1 MGKRYDDEPCEVMMT
16 VHDNLF
22 LEVAEEDLLLEE
34 YFASE
39 RAIPT
44 PLELAIFMRQMRSDP
59 AFIEKDTL
67 LSFLSKLQA
76 GEILPTTDSLE
87 PAVVVPAVST
97 VNSDKPAP
105 KGTAEYIALVKSSAP
120 DASDTLRLDYAQQ
133 ELTEAQILR
142 QEVTRKLP
150 PVPAPPAP
158 KVRE

>member
-1 MGKRYDDEPCEVMMT
+1 MPQ
-16 VHDNLF
+16 
-22 LEVAEEDLLLEE
+22 LEVFGFPFQYVLGV
-34 YFASE
+34 
-39 RAIPT
+39 
-44 PLELAIFMRQMRSDP
+44 IFIGLYSVVM
-59 AFIEKDTL
+59 EKDTL

>member
-1 MGKRYDDEPCEVMMT
+1 MPQ
-16 VHDNLF
+16 
-22 LEVAEEDLLLEE
+22 LEVFGFPFQYVLGV
-34 YFASE
+34 
-39 RAIPT
+39 
-44 PLELAIFMRQMRSDP
+44 IFILIYAVVMG
-59 AFIEKDTL
+59 KDTL

-76 GEILPTTDSLE
+76 GEILPTTDSVE

>member
-1 MGKRYDDEPCEVMMT
+1 MPQ
-16 VHDNLF
+16 
-22 LEVAEEDLLLEE
+22 LEVFGFPFQYVLGV
-34 YFASE
+34 
-39 RAIPT
+39 
-44 PLELAIFMRQMRSDP
+44 IFILIYSVVMG
-59 AFIEKDTL
+59 KDTL

-76 GEILPTTDSLE
+76 GEVLPTTDTIEITHHTTLE
-87 PAVVVPAVST
+87 PKVIPA
-97 VNSDKPAP
+97 NSDKPAP

-150 PVPAPPAP
+150 PVPAPPAAP

>member
-1 MGKRYDDEPCEVMMT
+1 MPQ
-16 VHDNLF
+16 
-22 LEVAEEDLLLEE
+22 LEVFGYPFQYVLGV
-34 YFASE
+34 
-39 RAIPT
+39 
-44 PLELAIFMRQMRSDP
+44 IFIGLYSVVMG
-59 AFIEKDTL
+59 KDTL

-76 GEILPTTDSLE
+76 GEVLPTTDSVE
-87 PAVVVPAVST
+87 PAVVVPTPA
-97 VNSDKPAP
+97 NSDKPAP
-105 KGTAEYIALVKSSAP
+105 KGTAEYITLVKASAP

>member
-1 MGKRYDDEPCEVMMT
+1 MPQLEIFGYPFQYVLGVIFILIYAVVMG
-16 VHDNLF
+16 
-22 LEVAEEDLLLEE
+22 
-34 YFASE
+34 
-39 RAIPT
+39 
-44 PLELAIFMRQMRSDP
+44 
-59 AFIEKDTL
+59 KDTL

-76 GEILPTTDSLE
+76 GEILPTTDTIEPTPTTLE
-87 PAVVVPAVST
+87 PKAVT

-150 PVPAPPAP
+150 PVPATPAP

>member
-1 MGKRYDDEPCEVMMT
+1 MPQLEIFGYPFQYVLGVIFIGLYSVVM
-16 VHDNLF
+16 
-22 LEVAEEDLLLEE
+22 
-34 YFASE
+34 
-39 RAIPT
+39 
-44 PLELAIFMRQMRSDP
+44 
-59 AFIEKDTL
+59 EKDTL

>member
-1 MGKRYDDEPCEVMMT
+1 MPQ
-16 VHDNLF
+16 
-22 LEVAEEDLLLEE
+22 LEVFGFPFQYVLGV
-34 YFASE
+34 
-39 RAIPT
+39 
-44 PLELAIFMRQMRSDP
+44 IFIGLYSVVM
-59 AFIEKDTL
+59 EKDTL

-150 PVPAPPAP
+150 PVPAPTAP